1 MRRWLALLRL
11 VATLGVL
18 ALLWAALDMAAVAEA
33 LARADPR
40 WLLLGGLALV
50 AQTMLSAT
58 RWRLTAARL
67 GQRITRRRAV
77 SEYFLAQV
85 LNQSLPGGVLGD
97 AGRAVRG
104 RSQVG
109 LGTAA
114 QAVVFERLAGQL
126 GLLALFSAGLFASL
140 LAGARTPVPQHAALL
155 GLGGLALAGIAVSA
169 IASRA
174 VPRIAQAFHK
184 AVLDPDVLPRQTVL
198 SLGTAA
204 CNLAAFA
211 FCARAV
217 GVHLTWLDAVTLV
230 PLILLTMVL
239 PVTISGWGLREGT
252 AAALLPL
259 AGVAPA
265 AAFAAS
271 VVFGLTVAA
280 SSLPGLLPLA
290 RGRPTEAETTLDRS
304 AAKLTP

>member
-1 MRRWLALLRL
+1 MRRRL
-11 VATLGVL
+11 PLFRFVATLGVL
-18 ALLWAALDMAAVAEA
+18 ALLWATLDMSAVAEA
-33 LARADPR
+33 LARADLR
-40 WLLLGGLALV
+40 WLLLGGLALIV
-50 AQTMLSAT
+50 QTLLSAA

-67 GQRITRRRAV
+67 GQRITRRHAV
-77 SEYFLAQV
+77 SEYFLAQI

-104 RSQVG
+104 RSQAG
-109 LGTAA
+109 LGIAA

-126 GLLALFSAGLFASL
+126 GLLALFAAGLFASL
-140 LAGARTPVPQHAALL
+140 LAGSQTPVPQQAALL
-155 GLGGLALAGIAVSA
+155 CLGGLGVAGIAVGA
-169 IASRA
+169 IAARA
-174 VPRIAQAFHK
+174 VPRVAQAFRE
-184 AVLDPDVLPRQTVL
+184 AVLNPDVLPRQAAL

-259 AGVAPA
+259 AGVAPP

-271 VVFGLTVAA
+271 VAFGLTVAA